1 MVDAI
6 KYCVQQGIISPNGN
20 AMDMPTI
27 EQIMD
32 MFNRAGF
39 DITNCEE
46 LMGTDELSVVRTYLS
61 LERRNMMDVGTGG
74 RRFQHENDRPP
85 IDHI

>member
-1 MVDAI
+1 
-6 KYCVQQGIISPNGN
+6 
-20 AMDMPTI
+20 MDMPTI

-61 LERRNMMDVGTGG
+61 LERRNMTDVGTGG

-85 IDHI
+85 IAK